1 MDPQQFQEVT
11 RVGKLEDT
19 LAGIDAALEV
29 GFSPV
34 KVNAVTVRRLDQ
46 DFLAFAKLSIPR
58 PLHVRFIEYMPIG
71 QEAADGLAGWGKED
85 VISSKELLDRINA
98 DAVAAGM
105 EPLMPADK
113 NPLGWG
119 PAKYMAFP
127 DAQGTVGFISPLSRH
142 FCGQCNR
149 LRLTADGKIRP
160 CLFSDTEY
168 DVRAALRGGT
178 DEEVSQVLLEALGAK
193 PDEHHDKVGT
203 ERNMSAIGG

>member
-1 MDPQQFQEVT
+1 
-11 RVGKLEDT
+11 
-19 LAGIDAALEV
+19 
-29 GFSPV
+29 
-34 KVNAVTVRRLDQ
+34 
-46 DFLAFAKLSIPR
+46 
-58 PLHVRFIEYMPIG
+58 
-71 QEAADGLAGWGKED
+71 
-85 VISSKELLDRINA
+85 
-98 DAVAAGM
+98 
-105 EPLMPADK
+105 MPADK